1 MLTAL
6 GSTLHTIR
14 EEKGVKRV
22 HVAAALD
29 VTESSVWRVEV
40 GKGWPRD
47 PDRFLAAYEKVCK
60 VPADEIWKRAL
71 AVKL

>member
-1 MLTAL
+1 MLSEL
-6 GSTLHTIR
+6 GSTLQTIR
-14 EEKGVKRV
+14 EERGVKRV

-47 PDRFLAAYEKVCK
+47 PDRFLEAYERVCE
-60 VPADEIWKRAL
+60 VPVEEIWKRAL
-71 AVKL
+71 GV